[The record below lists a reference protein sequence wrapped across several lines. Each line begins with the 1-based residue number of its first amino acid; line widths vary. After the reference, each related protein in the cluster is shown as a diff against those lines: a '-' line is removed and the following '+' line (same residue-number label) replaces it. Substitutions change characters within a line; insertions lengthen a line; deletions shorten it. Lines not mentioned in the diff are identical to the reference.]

1 VVVRGGTRSPREARV
16 HRAPGGP
23 ELARVEP
30 AELAGRQ
37 ATAGDARPRAVRVR
51 MPGPVTASA
60 GARARLP
67 HAPQA
72 HVRQEPATEPGGP
85 GVRLAPGRVPETSAI
100 PPGVPLV
107 TASAVTGARRQT
119 GLAGLPGP
127 RRTVTPAAVRDPR
140 PVMTS
145 ATGPREAMPPGA
157 VPAERRGPSQA
168 ATPEARPSPRR
179 LGRAGT
185 RPATDPTA
193 HGIATA
199 MTGLLPPATAAT
211 GPTTGALAPHP
222 APRAPR
228 PATGIATGETAP
240 ASGPAAAGQVAAEPT
255 PGRPVPPTGAA
266 PAAEARGRVRQA
278 RQAARTVH
286 LLTAPPVLPPTG
298 PPGTARHALPLI
310 APHGLPRIVLLRI
323 ARTGLLRIAHHV
335 PLLIGQP
342 QIARTGLLRTGQP
355 QTARTGLPRIGRH
368 AVAIRVALLPDRPAR
383 GPGKDRR
390 VTAVVTAHRRQAAD
404 AKATAARSVRPA
416 GPGPGPAKDAIPE
429 GRASMVRP
437 RPASRARPV
446 PAYPTRLPPTSSIQ
460 KLGLS

>member
-107 TASAVTGARRQT
+107 TASAVTGARRQM

-168 ATPEARPSPRR
+168 ATPAARPGPRR

-185 RPATDPTA
+185 RPATDQTA

-222 APRAPR
+222 APRAP

-323 ARTGLLRIAHHV
+323 ARTGL
-335 PLLIGQP
+335 
-342 QIARTGLLRTGQP
+342 
-355 QTARTGLPRIGRH
+355 PRIGRH

-390 VTAVVTAHRRQAAD
+390 ATAVVTAHRRQAAD